1 MKSLKSVVVLLAL
14 LASLLGGYLVGLS
27 APNVPLPLSAL
38 HQTAVHQLL
47 ATGGGGDPGTT
58 FVPTHT
64 IYAPQLLATGG
75 GGNPGGV

>member
-1 MKSLKSVVVLLAL
+1 MKGLKSVVVLLAL

-47 ATGGGGDPGTT
+47 ATGGGG
-58 FVPTHT
+58 
-64 IYAPQLLATGG
+64 
-75 GGNPGGV
+75 NPGG